1 MGIRKVGRLI
11 SYFNIRQKIIF
22 YVYLVISPIFILI
35 TTFILI
41 SNYNDTKYKQIEAD
55 SNVVRSLD
63 KSISVIQTELSD
75 LSVYICINSD
85 IGAILLSDDPGQLS
99 EDSRLWYSKAPMKII
114 QDIIALKGYIKTLAI
129 YPENGVKPYLRC
141 IDSSVHMPDIE
152 SVRQTAIYQQALE
165 KRGDII
171 WSRVNYGE
179 DGIYQANYT
188 DKIVMYREIFDM
200 AKKEKLGYLVLGINA
215 EKYTDLCK
223 TAVGQENEGIIIL
236 SSEGKELTR
245 YGTVDEEI
253 LSYISGEEY
262 LQQDHRKRAVYFEH
276 GAYNV
281 FCSQE
286 QKKGVIVCKMVPKSN
301 GGKQL
306 NSIMIT
312 PILMLIGLLFVL
324 WPLLELISNI
334 ISRPLRRLCIAMNQF
349 QGGDFNQQ
357 VIVESQDEIGEVTE
371 CFNHMVLSIKEL
383 IDRNYVMALKEKESE
398 LIALQAQINPHFLY
412 NTLDS
417 LYWRTQ
423 SQGNEELAEDI
434 LALSQL
440 FRLVLGQGKG
450 IIPVRMEKDLI
461 TNYLH
466 IQKMRFNKRLE
477 YEIDIEEDILDESI
491 PKLILQPFVEN
502 AIVHG
507 FEGMEKGG
515 FLKVTG
521 KRQNEQLIFMISDNG
536 IGMTKEQ
543 IDAIWNIEDTK
554 RYANQRIGR
563 YAIKNVKER
572 LELKYRQNFE
582 LLITSRPDR
591 GTEVIISLKIDDTK
605 PEKQGNIDELSITL

>member
-1 MGIRKVGRLI
+1 MAAYRKGIKEKTIKKVSRLTE
-11 SYFNIRQKIIF
+11 YFNIRQKIIF
-22 YVYLVISPIFILI
+22 YVYLVISPILIFI

-41 SNYNDTKYKQIEAD
+41 STYKDTKNQQIEAD

-63 KSISVIQTELSD
+63 RSISVIQTELSD

-85 IGAILLSDDPGQLS
+85 IGAILTSGEPDKLN
-99 EDSRLWYSKAPMKII
+99 EDSRLWYTRAPMKII
-114 QDIIALKGYIKTLAI
+114 QDIIALKGYIKTMAI
-129 YPENGVKPYLRC
+129 YPENGVNPYLRC
-141 IDSSVHMPDIE
+141 IDSSVHLSGIGE
-152 SVRQTAIYQQALE
+152 VRQTDIYKKAVE

-171 WSRVNYGE
+171 WKRVNHG
-179 DGIYQANYT
+179 DGGIYQANYT

-200 AKKEKLGYLVLGINA
+200 SKKKKLGYLVLGVNA
-215 EKYTDLCK
+215 EKYTDLCRN
-223 TAVGQENEGIIIL
+223 AIQQENEGIVIL
-236 SSEGKELTR
+236 SSEGSELTR

-253 LSYISGEEY
+253 LAYISGREY
-262 LQQDHRKRAVYFEH
+262 LEKDYKKRDVYFEH
-276 GAYNV
+276 GSYNV
-281 FCSQE
+281 FCSQQ

-301 GGKQL
+301 SGKQL
-306 NSIMIT
+306 HNIIIT
-312 PILMLIGLLFVL
+312 PVLMLVGMLVGL

-334 ISRPLRRLCIAMNQF
+334 ISRPLQRLCVAMNKF
-349 QGGDFNQQ
+349 QGGDFYQQ
-357 VIVESQDEIGEVTE
+357 VEVASQDEIGEVTA
-371 CFNHMVLSIKEL
+371 CFNQMVLSIREL

-423 SQGNEELAEDI
+423 AEGNEELAEDI

-477 YEIDIEEDILDESI
+477 YKINIDEDIMEESI

-507 FEGMEKGG
+507 FENSEKGG
-515 FLKVTG
+515 FLSITG
-521 KRQNEQLIFMISDNG
+521 KRREDALVFTIRDNG
-536 IGMTKEQ
+536 VGMTQEQ
-543 IDAIWNIEDTK
+543 IEAIWNIEDTK
-554 RYANQRIGR
+554 RYAGHRIGR

-572 LELKYRQNFE
+572 LALKYRENFA
-582 LLITSRPDR
+582 LTIDSKPDR
-591 GTEVIISLKIDDTK
+591 GTEVTIVLKTVI
-605 PEKQGNIDELSITL
+605 GNA